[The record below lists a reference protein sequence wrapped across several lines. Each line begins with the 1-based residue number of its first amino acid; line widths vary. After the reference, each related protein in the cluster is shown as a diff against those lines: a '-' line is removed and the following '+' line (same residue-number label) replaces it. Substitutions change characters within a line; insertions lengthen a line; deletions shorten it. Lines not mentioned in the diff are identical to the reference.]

1 MLDTPRFHH
10 LHLNSVDPDA
20 AIDFY
25 VGQFDATARTTW
37 GGLPALS
44 SPNDVLIL
52 FTRVAEPAA
61 VAPHTAIWH
70 FGWHVTDVRS
80 CMATFGARDG
90 VDLLPLYTGDDERA
104 VFISSDTWPGA
115 DGLLGRTRAQID
127 EAKATGVQPSRG
139 GGFAYLQGP
148 DRVIVEYA
156 GNYPAQRFN
165 HVHMWQ
171 EDPMCA
177 ELWYQQHLQA
187 DPLPSRAAR
196 SAVPTGFDDCK
207 VARGA
212 ERTFP
217 ALEPD
222 GTYRTPSG
230 GVAFG
235 DVWLPWYMRQ
245 GEEPL
250 ASTRGHVYDHFALGV
265 TGFDDWVA
273 KLEDEG
279 VAFLS
284 EPYPLGDTRAVM
296 ISGPSQEVIELVE
309 ARENVDPQGTSS

>member
-1 MLDTPRFHH
+1 VLESPRFHH

-20 AIDFY
+20 AIGFY
-25 VGQFDATARTTW
+25 VQQFSTTSRTTW
-37 GGLPALS
+37 GGLPALD

-52 FTRVAEPAA
+52 FTSVTEAPA
-61 VAPHTAIWH
+61 VAPDTAIWH
-70 FGWHVTDVRS
+70 FGWHVTDVRD
-80 CMATFGARDG
+80 CLATFDAREG
-90 VDLLPLYTGDDERA
+90 VDLLPLYTGEDDRS

-115 DGLLGRTRAQID
+115 GGLLGRTKAQIA
-127 EAKATGVQPSRG
+127 EARASRVQPTRG
-139 GGFAYLQGP
+139 AGFAYLQGP
-148 DRVIVEYA
+148 DRAIVEYA
-156 GNYPAQRFN
+156 GNHPAQRFN

-171 EDPMCA
+171 EDPLCA

-187 DPLPSRAAR
+187 EPLPARGGAAR
-196 SAVPTGFDDCK
+196 PVDGDCK

-212 ERTFP
+212 DRSFP

-245 GEEPL
+245 GEQPL
-250 ASTRGHVYDHFALGV
+250 VSTRGHLYDHFALGV
-265 TGFDDWVA
+265 TGLDDWVA
-273 KLEDEG
+273 KLREEA
-279 VAFLS
+279 VEFLG

-296 ISGPSQEVIELVE
+296 ISGPSLEAIELVE
-309 ARENVDPQGTSS
+309 VR